1 MEVERLLVQC
11 IVRHGE
17 QVILEGVETEDGQ
30 TINLS
35 VAQYIDYDLS
45 QDGLMFSEDIYNKIL
60 AEAVERNNEDGFCA
74 EAYFTSHPDLSISQ
88 LAANMSVNHY
98 QLSKSLQMETSRES
112 LLQKVNHLILDFRL
126 GIIENRLKEIQ
137 LQLRQVGSDMDRI
150 RQLLE
155 EQKEIQQ
162 LRNAMA
168 KQLGADII
176 VRK

>member
-1 MEVERLLVQC
+1 
-11 IVRHGE
+11 
-17 QVILEGVETEDGQ
+17 
-30 TINLS
+30 
-35 VAQYIDYDLS
+35 
-45 QDGLMFSEDIYNKIL
+45 
-60 AEAVERNNEDGFCA
+60 
-74 EAYFTSHPDLSISQ
+74 
-88 LAANMSVNHY
+88 
-98 QLSKSLQMETSRES
+98 METSRES

-137 LQLRQVGSDMDRI
+137 LQLRQVGNDMDRI